1 MFARQNPSENL
12 MFGYRVADEV
22 RRRFHLK
29 LWNVYNFFVTYANL
43 DGWVPP
49 KNKKIKINEENILD
63 RWILTRLSQTTTQ
76 VNLGFE
82 RFDAFAACGEIE
94 AFVDDLSLW
103 YIRRSRNR
111 VGPVAEDEKDRDAFY
126 STIYFILY
134 TLSKIMAPVTPFMA
148 DEIYMNL
155 TKEESVHLSDW
166 PDSAEDL
173 SAKSVNLVEQ
183 MQKVREI
190 VEKAHAVRKELGIP
204 VRQPLGKLEVGNF
217 SLKIEEL
224 RQLLLDE
231 LNVKEIYFKDG
242 KGDITVKFDTRITPE
257 LKEEAEVR
265 DLIRKIQ
272 DERKRLGLNLTQKVD
287 VRLDKL
293 PVSKELI
300 QWMSKKAQI
309 SSITKGKFRVG
320 KSS

>member
-1 MFARQNPSENL
+1 
-12 MFGYRVADEV
+12 
-22 RRRFHLK
+22 
-29 LWNVYNFFVTYANL
+29 
-43 DGWVPP
+43 
-49 KNKKIKINEENILD
+49 
-63 RWILTRLSQTTTQ
+63 
-76 VNLGFE
+76 
-82 RFDAFAACGEIE
+82 
-94 AFVDDLSLW
+94 
-103 YIRRSRNR
+103 
-111 VGPVAEDEKDRDAFY
+111 
-126 STIYFILY
+126 
-134 TLSKIMAPVTPFMA
+134 
-148 DEIYMNL
+148 
-155 TKEESVHLSDW
+155 
-166 PDSAEDL
+166 
-173 SAKSVNLVEQ
+173 